1 METYASTELDETFQA
16 HLEGGPL
23 QSNMRIISVRV
34 NDELAQKKDPVYF
47 YIFQI
52 TRTEFRPLLHEA
64 PLYVLGRSLLVESES
79 LYQQAIRLYRT
90 RNQIVHRGEI
100 LDGPE
105 DVFEFS
111 RSDAIAG
118 VQTALDVCG

>member
-1 METYASTELDETFQA
+1 M
-16 HLEGGPL
+16 
-23 QSNMRIISVRV
+23 
-34 NDELAQKKDPVYF
+34 
-47 YIFQI
+47 
-52 TRTEFRPLLHEA
+52 LHEA

-118 VQTALDVCG
+118 VQTALDVCGWFGLKEQYDLPGTGHIVLGRAEFKSESPK